1 MFKKADFILIAA
13 VLLVALGF
21 MLGFYLMPFE
31 GAPVVCV
38 YINGEKIDS
47 LPLEGDY
54 RQIPIETQYGYNLL
68 IVSEGM
74 AFIDESDC
82 HTRSCVSNR
91 VISRPGSMIICAPHN
106 LVVKIETVPE
116 EGGAQ

>member
-1 MFKKADFILIAA
+1 MFKRADFILIAA
-13 VLLVALGF
+13 IIIVMLGF
-21 MLGFYLMPFE
+21 MLGIYLIPFE

-47 LPLEGDY
+47 FELEEEY
-54 RQIPIETQYGYNLL
+54 REVPIQTQYGYNLL
-68 IVSEGM
+68 IISEGM

-82 HTRSCVSNR
+82 GTRSCVSR
-91 VISRPGSMIICAPHN
+91 GAISRPGSAIICAPHH
-106 LVVKIETVPE
+106 LVVKIETVPD